1 MEHHAYY
8 VPSVKHPK
16 FRFMRIMA
24 FLEISFTFCL
34 RKLNLTLNQHIVI
47 VEPHL
52 IALLVTRVSLHIRPT
67 SSEPENIRPEYYEAE
82 YDGQLQE
89 CHRYQNQCD
98 VSLLDLASDVISV
111 ELRKMIKK

>member
-1 MEHHAYY
+1 MAIMEHHAYC
-8 VPSVKHPK
+8 VPSVKHQK

-34 RKLNLTLNQHIVI
+34 RKLNPGY
-47 VEPHL
+47 EPEVYHCSVSL
-52 IALLVTRVSLHIRPT
+52 SLLSRVSLQYIRPS
-67 SSEPENIRPEYYEAE
+67 SSEPENIWPEYYEAE
-82 YDGQLQE
+82 YYGQLQQ

-111 ELRKMIKK
+111 ELRKMM